1 MQISSSS
8 KEKGESTPAALFF
21 CFVQLRKVCVEDFVP
36 TEPNFEFLRSIL
48 MSSPHL
54 QTLTISSE
62 QTDYSKEDLVE
73 HLYQLSRASAVVQIN
88 HL

>member
-1 MQISSSS
+1 MQISSST
-8 KEKGESTPAALFF
+8 KEKGESTPAAALFF
-21 CFVQLRKVCVEDFVP
+21 HSVHLRKVCVEDFVL

-62 QTDYSKEDLVE
+62 QTDYSREDLVE
-73 HLYQLSRASAVVQIN
+73 RLQFPASAVVIS
-88 HL
+88 HV